1 MTSFLAVSSILLLIV
16 VSNSFARFLGRAA
29 SGALDPDVLFWIIL
43 YRIPASL
50 ELIFPL
56 SLFLA
61 AMLVVGRMYMDNEV
75 SVLFA
80 TGTSEKK
87 LASWILFPALIVTL
101 LVGYISADLAP
112 RSTKAAHAIFAEQKE
127 RSAVDQLVPGRFL
140 NLRGSSSVVYTQSVN
155 DGELTNVFYAAA
167 PKDGVP
173 SIMVAPRATQII
185 REGQRY
191 LVLRDGHRYD
201 VEPGKLGGTSLDFV
215 KQGIL
220 IPTVEV
226 EESSDIKAKTSWELI
241 SSNDLEDKAML
252 HYRIALTLMVPI
264 MTLIAVSLGRTNP
277 RSGRYARLL
286 PGILLF
292 LLYLVLI
299 NAAKSAIEA
308 GTIPSWLG
316 MWWIHGAYAIFAWWT
331 FNSVERQM
339 KRNARR
345 TSLGVV

>member
-1 MTSFLAVSSILLLIV
+1 MDNQELDFNDMKTLDTVSETDDDGTPL
-16 VSNSFARFLGRAA
+16 
-29 SGALDPDVLFWIIL
+29 GALDVPLEEQK
-43 YRIPASL
+43 ASA
-50 ELIFPL
+50 ETK
-56 SLFLA
+56 LA
-61 AMLVVGRMYMDNEV
+61 AGQ
-75 SVLFA
+75 A
-80 TGTSEKK
+80 K
-87 LASWILFPALIVTL
+87 L
-101 LVGYISADLAP
+101 
-112 RSTKAAHAIFAEQKE
+112 K
-127 RSAVDQLVPGRFL
+127 
-140 NLRGSSSVVYTQSVN
+140 
-155 DGELTNVFYAAA
+155 
-167 PKDGVP
+167 
-173 SIMVAPRATQII
+173 
-185 REGQRY
+185 
-191 LVLRDGHRYD
+191 
-201 VEPGKLGGTSLDFV
+201 
-215 KQGIL
+215 
-220 IPTVEV
+220 
-226 EESSDIKAKTSWELI
+226 
-241 SSNDLEDKAML
+241 DLEDKAML